1 MPAEYRHVMALGS
14 ADLDRI
20 AGAREV
26 SIETRSGDRRIRT
39 VIWVVVDDG
48 DVLVRSV
55 RGEGGRWYRR
65 AVADPEVSLLVGS
78 DRYQF
83 RAVSVADPDDI
94 ERASD
99 ALRRKY
105 PPGRSLDSMLRP
117 EVLGTTLLLE
127 PVI

>member
-1 MPAEYRHVMALGS
+1 VALS
-14 ADLDRI
+14 SEDLERI
-20 AGAREV
+20 ARAREV
-26 SIETRSGDRRIRT
+26 SIETRSGDRRMRT

-65 AVADPEVSLLVGS
+65 AVADPDVSLVVGS
-78 DRYQF
+78 DRYRF
-83 RAVSVADPDDI
+83 RAISVDDPYDI
-94 ERASD
+94 ERTSD

-117 EVLGTTLLLE
+117 EVLETTFLLE
-127 PVI
+127 PVS

>member
-1 MPAEYRHVMALGS
+1 VALS
-14 ADLDRI
+14 SEDLGRI

-26 SIETRSGDRRIRT
+26 LIETRSGARRIRT
-39 VIWVVVDDG
+39 VIWVAVDDG

-55 RGEGGRWYRR
+55 RGEGGQWYRR
-65 AVADPEVSLLVGS
+65 AVADPEVSLVVGK
-78 DRYQF
+78 DRYPF
-83 RAVSVADPDDI
+83 RAVPVADPDDI
-94 ERASD
+94 ERTSD
-99 ALRRKY
+99 ALRLKY